1 MKANLDDCMLIKIYH
16 RELTDAAIRLIR
28 KAHKIVLDFKDIW
41 NLEDED
47 DSFLFTNPNNDH
59 QSTVSFNHADQMQC
73 NCPWYITERFVCPH
87 MLVIL
92 EQRVLP
98 DLQDENK
105 DITDIIAMT
114 SIFKKKQATEIIDH
128 ASQFTQFSQEPIVIQ
143 STRPRE
149 VPDNQRYHKLY
160 AVFQRFASRATQ
172 VSQNEFDKML
182 DSLTIITEMSE
193 QNKTNLHNDLL
204 HEKDNESFE
213 LPDINMAFNA
223 ADTEESIPST
233 SAAVA
238 NAPPF
243 TISSCL
249 RPVGRA
255 KGGAQSSVS
264 FHKKVTFKRVAS
276 TREFAKSSQPA
287 KICKTSK
294 PTKSTTTTKT
304 KIQKRQ
310 LLLKQVSQLLL
321 LLSMKAMMQ
330 LKMT

>member
-1 MKANLDDCMLIKIYH
+1 
-16 RELTDAAIRLIR
+16 
-28 KAHKIVLDFKDIW
+28 VLDFKDIW
-41 NLEDED
+41 NLQDED
-47 DSFLFTNPNNDH
+47 DSFLFTNPHNDH

-73 NCPWYITERFVCPH
+73 NCSWYINERFVCPH

-114 SIFKKKQATEIIDH
+114 SIYKKKQATEIIDH

-193 QNKTNLHNDLL
+193 QNKTNLLNDLL

-223 ADTEESIPST
+223 ADIEESIPST

-255 KGGAQSSVS
+255 KGGAQSAVS

-276 TREFAKSSQPA
+276 SRDFAKSSQPS
-287 KICKTSK
+287 KISKTSK

-304 KIQKRQ
+304 KNTKKTIIIETSESTTTTTQYEGDDATEDD
-310 LLLKQVSQLLL
+310 
-321 LLSMKAMMQ
+321 LSTESFGSIISKN
-330 LKMT
+330 KK

>member
-1 MKANLDDCMLIKIYH
+1 
-16 RELTDAAIRLIR
+16 
-28 KAHKIVLDFKDIW
+28 
-41 NLEDED
+41 
-47 DSFLFTNPNNDH
+47 
-59 QSTVSFNHADQMQC
+59 
-73 NCPWYITERFVCPH
+73 
-87 MLVIL
+87 
-92 EQRVLP
+92 
-98 DLQDENK
+98 
-105 DITDIIAMT
+105 
-114 SIFKKKQATEIIDH
+114 
-128 ASQFTQFSQEPIVIQ
+128 
-143 STRPRE
+143 
-149 VPDNQRYHKLY
+149 
-160 AVFQRFASRATQ
+160 
-172 VSQNEFDKML
+172 
-182 DSLTIITEMSE
+182 MSE

-204 HEKDNESFE
+204 HEKDDESFE

-304 KIQKRQ
+304 KNTKKTIIETSESTTTTTTQYEGDDATEDD
-310 LLLKQVSQLLL
+310 
-321 LLSMKAMMQ
+321 LSTESFGSIISKTN
-330 LKMT
+330 K